1 MGLQIHTAFL
11 LCSLSRQ
18 RSVFQGG
25 ITINRDRNRLCCRN
39 LITPVL
45 YYQPEKTHT
54 DVLSDARPTCYKKES
69 KMKAT
74 LLKKIIVLFNI
85 HVL

>member
-1 MGLQIHTAFL
+1 MDVAVFEKFCVTGKERDDLIPFL
-11 LCSLSRQ
+11 
-18 RSVFQGG
+18 F
-25 ITINRDRNRLCCRN
+25 N
-39 LITPVL
+39 
-45 YYQPEKTHT
+45 QPEKTHT